1 MSSVTSS
8 TTSLLSAKTGM
19 GGLVSGMDIDELVS
33 SLTATS
39 REKILKQ
46 EQNIQKFQWKQESY
60 RTISS
65 ALKEFQTKYFDLLSK
80 TNLRSPAFFKTVA
93 STATSDAVSVSA
105 SASATAGTMV
115 INSITQLATSQKF
128 TSKVPAS
135 QDLVG
140 TVALTSVSNLRTN
153 LEGKSILMN
162 LDGQARTI
170 TLDTAFFDGLGG
182 APTTGDFT
190 AALQDKID
198 SAFGVSGDADRVIE
212 VGLSA
217 GDNLSFTA
225 AGSTLSLSGVGSDTT
240 ALDALGFTS
249 GQSNKLRLTS
259 TLNDL
264 SLADPLTLASGTHQ
278 FKING
283 VEFSFS
289 KDETLS
295 AVINRINASDA
306 GVTLSYSSITDKF
319 TMTAKA
325 TGSGDRIVFGTP
337 EETNGNFLSALGL
350 TGDNSLNT
358 PGTNAILN
366 INGQEVIR
374 TSNTINIDGIDLT
387 LNKTTVEGDPPITVN
402 TVSDTTQLMEPVKKF
417 VEDYNT
423 LIESLN
429 KAVKETVYR
438 DFPPLSDQQKEDMSE
453 EQIKKWEEKARS
465 GMLRGDSLVRGLASK
480 LQESMAAITVNG
492 VSLSTFGIT
501 SAGYNENG
509 KLKLDEDKLQKALT
523 ANPQGF
529 QDLFTAE
536 KGLSNTLNGFINE
549 AIKTNGP
556 KGTRGYLTEMA
567 GVSSTTSDTEN
578 SLADKIKA
586 SNDMIRKL
594 QDRLEK
600 EETRL
605 WSSWKKFW
613 KKQKISSKKDLRNWF
628 LPESIQLSMVWR
640 RKKLPE

>member
-46 EQNIQKFQWKQESY
+46 EQNIQKYEWKQESY
-60 RTISS
+60 RTIST

-140 TVALTSVSNLRTN
+140 TVALTDMTA
-153 LEGKSILMN
+153 LEASLKDKSILMN

-170 TLDTAFFDGLGG
+170 TFDQDFFDN
-182 APTTGDFT
+182 PEVTNSEDFRS
-190 AALQDKID
+190 ALQDKID

-240 ALDALGFTS
+240 ALDALGFTN
-249 GQSNKLRLTS
+249 GQSNKIRLSS
-259 TLNDL
+259 TLQDL
-264 SLADPLTLASGTHQ
+264 SLATPLVLDTGTHQ
-278 FKING
+278 FKIND

-295 AVINRINASDA
+295 AVINRINASEA

-325 TGSGDRIVFGTP
+325 TGSGDRIVVS
-337 EETNGNFLSALGL
+337 ETNGNFLSALGL
-350 TGDNSLNT
+350 NGTEANT
-358 PGTNAILN
+358 DDTKGTNAILN

-387 LNKTTVEGDPPITVN
+387 LNKTTSAGDPPITVN

-438 DFPPLSDQQKEDMSE
+438 DFPPLSDQQKEEMNE

-480 LQESMAAITVNG
+480 FQESMAAITVNG

-529 QDLFTAE
+529 QDLFTADN
-536 KGLSNTLNGFINE
+536 GLSNTLNGFINE

-586 SNDMIRKL
+586 SNEMIRKL
-594 QDRLEK
+594 QVRLEK

-605 WSSWKKFW
+605 WSRFTAMEKAI
-613 KKQKISSKKDLRNWF
+613 QQLNNQSSYIAQFSGNAGY
-628 LPESIQLSMVWR
+628 
-640 RKKLPE
+640 

>member
-240 ALDALGFTS
+240 ALDALGFTN
-249 GQSNKLRLTS
+249 GQSNKIRLNS
-259 TLNDL
+259 TLQDL
-264 SLADPLTLASGTHQ
+264 SLAASQELTSGTHQ

-325 TGSGDRIVFGTP
+325 TGSGERIVVS
-337 EETNGNFLSALGL
+337 ETNGKFLSALGL
-350 TGDNSLNT
+350 NGTEANT
-358 PGTNAILN
+358 DDTKGTNAILN

-387 LNKTTVEGDPPITVN
+387 LNKTTADGAPPITIN

-438 DFPPLSDQQKEDMSE
+438 DFPPLSDTQKEEMSE

-480 LQESMAAITVNG
+480 LQESMASITVNG

-529 QDLFTAE
+529 QDLFTADN
-536 KGLSNTLNGFINE
+536 GLSNTLNGFINE

-605 WSSWKKFW
+605 WSRFTAMEKAIQQLNNQSSY
-613 KKQKISSKKDLRNWF
+613 ISQFSGNAGY
-628 LPESIQLSMVWR
+628 
-640 RKKLPE
+640 

>member
-33 SLTATS
+33 SLTTTS

-105 SASATAGTMV
+105 SATAGTMV
-115 INSITQLATSQKF
+115 INSITQLATSQKV
-128 TSKVPAS
+128 TTKNPAS
-135 QDLVG
+135 RELVG
-140 TVALTSVSNLRTN
+140 TAALTSVSDLRTS
-153 LEGKSILMN
+153 LEDKSILMN

-170 TLDTAFFDGLGG
+170 TLDKAFFDGLGG

-190 AALQDKID
+190 TALQQKID
-198 SAFGVSGDADRVIE
+198 SSFGVSGAADRVIQ
-212 VGLSA
+212 VGLS
-217 GDNLSFTA
+217 GDKLSFTA
-225 AGSTLSLSGVGSDTT
+225 AGSTLTLSGVGSDTT
-240 ALDALGFTS
+240 ALDALGFTN
-249 GQSNKLRLTS
+249 GQSNKLRLS
-259 TLNDL
+259 SALKDL
-264 SLADPLTLASGTHQ
+264 SLATPLELASGAHQ

-325 TGSGDRIVFGTP
+325 TGSGDRINVS
-337 EETNGNFLSALGL
+337 ETNGNFLSALGL
-350 TGDNSLNT
+350 MGDNSVKEE
-358 PGTNAILN
+358 GTNAILT
-366 INGQEVIR
+366 INGQNVVR

-387 LNKTTVEGDPPITVN
+387 LNKTTGVGDSPITVN
-402 TVSDTTQLMEPVKKF
+402 TVSDTSQLMDPVKKF

-438 DFPPLSDQQKEDMSE
+438 DFPPLSDTQKEEMSE

-465 GMLRGDSLVRGLASK
+465 GMLRGDALVRGLASK
-480 LQESMAAITVNG
+480 LQEAMAAVSVNG

-509 KLKLDEDKLQKALT
+509 KLKLDEDKLQKALA

-529 QDLFTAE
+529 QNLFTAE
-536 KGLSNTLNGFINE
+536 KGLSNTLNGLITD

-556 KGTRGYLTEMA
+556 KGTRGYLTEIA

-578 SLADKIKA
+578 SLADKIRA
-586 SNDMIRKL
+586 SNEMIRKL

-605 WSSWKKFW
+605 WSRFTAMEKAIQQLNNQSAY
-613 KKQKISSKKDLRNWF
+613 ISQFSGNAGY
-628 LPESIQLSMVWR
+628 
-640 RKKLPE
+640 

>member
-8 TTSLLSAKTGM
+8 TTSPLSAKTGM

-46 EQNIQKFQWKQESY
+46 EQNIQKYEWKQESY
-60 RTISS
+60 RTISK

-115 INSITQLATSQKF
+115 INSITQLATSQKI

-140 TVALTSVSNLRTN
+140 TAAVTDLTALETSLK
-153 LEGKSILMN
+153 GKSILMN

-170 TLDTAFFDGLGG
+170 TFDQDFFDSLPKLPEV
-182 APTTGDFT
+182 ADPEDFRS
-190 AALQDKID
+190 ALQGKID
-198 SAFGVSGDADRVIE
+198 SAFGVSGDSDRVIE

-225 AGSTLSLSGVGSDTT
+225 AGSTLTLNGVGSDTT
-240 ALDALGFTS
+240 ALDALGFTN
-249 GQSNKLRLTS
+249 GQSNKLRLSS
-259 TLNDL
+259 TLQDL
-264 SLADPLTLASGTHQ
+264 SLAAPLELASGTHQ

-325 TGSGDRIVFGTP
+325 TGSGDRIVVS
-337 EETNGNFLSALGL
+337 ETNGNFLSALGL
-350 TGDNSLNT
+350 TGANSDT
-358 PGTNAILN
+358 VEGKNAILT

-387 LNKTTVEGDPPITVN
+387 LNKTTGVGDSPITVN

-438 DFPPLSDQQKEDMSE
+438 DFPPLSDTQKEEMSE

-509 KLKLDEDKLQKALT
+509 KLKLDEEKLQKALT

-536 KGLSNTLNGFINE
+536 KGLSNTLNGFISE

-586 SNDMIRKL
+586 SNEMIRKL

-605 WSSWKKFW
+605 WSRFTAMEKAIQQLNNQSSY
-613 KKQKISSKKDLRNWF
+613 ISQFSGNAGY
-628 LPESIQLSMVWR
+628 
-640 RKKLPE
+640 

>member
-1 MSSVTSS
+1 MTALEA
-8 TTSLLSAKTGM
+8 SLK
-19 GGLVSGMDIDELVS
+19 D
-33 SLTATS
+33 
-39 REKILKQ
+39 
-46 EQNIQKFQWKQESY
+46 
-60 RTISS
+60 
-65 ALKEFQTKYFDLLSK
+65 
-80 TNLRSPAFFKTVA
+80 
-93 STATSDAVSVSA
+93 
-105 SASATAGTMV
+105 
-115 INSITQLATSQKF
+115 
-128 TSKVPAS
+128 
-135 QDLVG
+135 
-140 TVALTSVSNLRTN
+140 
-153 LEGKSILMN
+153 KSILMN

-170 TLDTAFFDGLGG
+170 TFDQDFFDN
-182 APTTGDFT
+182 PEVTNSEDFRS
-190 AALQDKID
+190 ALQDKID

-240 ALDALGFTS
+240 ALDALGFTN
-249 GQSNKLRLTS
+249 GQSNKIRLSS
-259 TLNDL
+259 TLQDL
-264 SLADPLTLASGTHQ
+264 SLATPLVLDTGTHQ
-278 FKING
+278 FKIND

-295 AVINRINASDA
+295 AVINRINASEA

-325 TGSGDRIVFGTP
+325 TGSGDRIVVS
-337 EETNGNFLSALGL
+337 ETNGNFLSALGL
-350 TGDNSLNT
+350 NGTEANT
-358 PGTNAILN
+358 DDTKGTNAILN

-387 LNKTTVEGDPPITVN
+387 LNKTTSAGDPPITVN

-438 DFPPLSDQQKEDMSE
+438 DFPPLSDQQKEEMNE

-480 LQESMAAITVNG
+480 FQESMAAITVNG

-529 QDLFTAE
+529 QDLFTADN
-536 KGLSNTLNGFINE
+536 GLSNTLNGFINE

-586 SNDMIRKL
+586 SNEMIRKL
-594 QDRLEK
+594 QVRLEK

-605 WSSWKKFW
+605 WSRFTAMEKAI
-613 KKQKISSKKDLRNWF
+613 QQLNNQSSYIAQFSGNAGY
-628 LPESIQLSMVWR
+628 
-640 RKKLPE
+640 

>member
-46 EQNIQKFQWKQESY
+46 EQNIQKYEWKQESY
-60 RTISS
+60 RTIST

-115 INSITQLATSQKF
+115 INSITQLATSQKV

-135 QDLVG
+135 RDLVG
-140 TVALTSVSNLRTN
+140 TAVLTNVSGLRSS

-170 TLDTAFFDGLGG
+170 TLDKTFFDGLGDEPD
-182 APTTGDFT
+182 AGDFAT
-190 AALQDKID
+190 ALQLKID
-198 SAFGVSGDADRVIE
+198 SAFGVKEGANRVIN
-212 VGLSA
+212 VGLS
-217 GDNLSFTA
+217 GDKISFTA
-225 AGSTLSLSGVGSDTT
+225 AGSTLTLNGVGSDTT
-240 ALDALGFTS
+240 ALDALGFTN
-249 GQSNKLRLTS
+249 GQSNKLRLS
-259 TLNDL
+259 AALKDL
-264 SLADPLTLASGTHQ
+264 SLAAPLELDSGTHQ

-283 VEFSFS
+283 VDFSFS

-325 TGSGDRIVFGTP
+325 TGSGERIVFGKP

-350 TGDNSLNT
+350 TGDNSDPT
-358 PGTNAILN
+358 EGTNAILN

-438 DFPPLSDQQKEDMSE
+438 DFPPLSDQQKEEMNE

-480 LQESMAAITVNG
+480 FQESMAAITVNG

-529 QDLFTAE
+529 QDLFTADN
-536 KGLSNTLNGFINE
+536 GLSNTLNGFINE

-586 SNDMIRKL
+586 SNEMIRKL
-594 QDRLEK
+594 QVRLEK

-605 WSSWKKFW
+605 WSRFTAMEKAI
-613 KKQKISSKKDLRNWF
+613 QQLNNQSSYIAQFSGNAGY
-628 LPESIQLSMVWR
+628 
-640 RKKLPE
+640 

>member
-115 INSITQLATSQKF
+115 INSITQLATSQKV
-128 TSKVPAS
+128 TTKNPAS
-135 QDLVG
+135 QNLVG
-140 TVALTSVSNLRTN
+140 TAALTSVSDLRTN

-170 TLDTAFFDGLGG
+170 TLDTAFFDGMGG
-182 APTTGDFT
+182 AVTTGDFVS
-190 AALQDKID
+190 ALQQKID
-198 SAFGVSGDADRVIE
+198 SAFGVSGDAERVIQ
-212 VGLSA
+212 VGLS
-217 GDNLSFTA
+217 GDKLSFTA
-225 AGSTLSLSGVGSDTT
+225 AGSTLTLNGVGSDTT
-240 ALDALGFTS
+240 ALDALGFTN

-283 VEFSFS
+283 VDFSFS

-325 TGSGDRIVFGTP
+325 TGSGNRIVVS
-337 EETNGNFLSALGL
+337 ETNGNFLSALGL

-358 PGTNAILN
+358 PGKNAILT
-366 INGQEVIR
+366 INDQNVVR
-374 TSNTINIDGIDLT
+374 TSNTINIDGIDVT
-387 LNKTTVEGDPPITVN
+387 LNKATTVGDPPITIN
-402 TVSDTTQLMEPVKKF
+402 TVSDTSQLMEPVKKF

-438 DFPPLSDQQKEDMSE
+438 DFPPLSDTQKEEMSE

-480 LQESMAAITVNG
+480 LQESMAAIAVNG

-509 KLKLDEDKLQKALT
+509 KLKIDEEKLQKALT

-556 KGTRGYLTEMA
+556 KGSRGYLTEMA

-586 SNDMIRKL
+586 SNEMIRKL

-605 WSSWKKFW
+605 WSRFTAMEKAIQQLNNQSSY
-613 KKQKISSKKDLRNWF
+613 ISQFSGNAGY
-628 LPESIQLSMVWR
+628 
-640 RKKLPE
+640 

>member
-115 INSITQLATSQKF
+115 INSITQLATSQKV
-128 TSKVPAS
+128 TTKNPAS
-135 QDLVG
+135 QNLVG
-140 TVALTSVSNLRTN
+140 TAALTSVSDLRTN

-182 APTTGDFT
+182 AATTGDFVS
-190 AALQDKID
+190 ALQQKID
-198 SAFGVSGDADRVIE
+198 SAFGVSGDADRVIQ
-212 VGLSA
+212 VGLS
-217 GDNLSFTA
+217 GDKLSFTA
-225 AGSTLSLSGVGSDTT
+225 AGSTLTLNGVGSDTT
-240 ALDALGFTS
+240 ALDALGFTN
-249 GQSNKLRLTS
+249 GQSNKLRLSS
-259 TLNDL
+259 TLQDL
-264 SLADPLTLASGTHQ
+264 SLATPLELASGTHQ

-325 TGSGDRIVFGTP
+325 TGSGDRIVVS
-337 EETNGNFLSALGL
+337 ETNGNFLTALGL
-350 TGDNSLNT
+350 TGTNSDT
-358 PGTNAILN
+358 TEGKNAILT
-366 INGQEVIR
+366 INDQNVVR
-374 TSNTINIDGIDLT
+374 TSNTINIDGIDVT
-387 LNKTTVEGDPPITVN
+387 LNKATTVGDPPITIN
-402 TVSDTTQLMEPVKKF
+402 TVSDTSQLMEPVKKF

-438 DFPPLSDQQKEDMSE
+438 DFPPLSDTQKEEMSE

-480 LQESMAAITVNG
+480 LQESMAAISVNG

-509 KLKLDEDKLQKALT
+509 KLKIDEEKLQKALT

-586 SNDMIRKL
+586 SNEMIRKL

-605 WSSWKKFW
+605 WSRFTAMEKAIQQLNNQSSY
-613 KKQKISSKKDLRNWF
+613 ISQFSGNAGY
-628 LPESIQLSMVWR
+628 
-640 RKKLPE
+640 

>member
-93 STATSDAVSVSA
+93 STASSDAVSVSA

-115 INSITQLATSQKF
+115 INSITQLATSQKV
-128 TSKVPAS
+128 TTKNPAS
-135 QDLVG
+135 RDLVG
-140 TVALTSVSNLRTN
+140 TAALTSVSSLKGSPEN
-153 LEGKSILMN
+153 KSILMN
-162 LDGQARTI
+162 LDGQVRTI
-170 TLDTAFFDGLGG
+170 TFDDNFFQSIPEDGATPEHYRKAF
-182 APTTGDFT
+182 
-190 AALQDKID
+190 QDKVD
-198 SAFGVSGDADRVIE
+198 QAFGVSGDAERVIQ
-212 VGLSA
+212 VGLS
-217 GDNLSFTA
+217 GDKISFTA
-225 AGSTLSLSGVGSDTT
+225 AGSTLTLNGVGSDTT
-240 ALDALGFTS
+240 ALDALGFTN
-249 GQSNKLRLTS
+249 GQSNKLRISSALK
-259 TLNDL
+259 DL
-264 SLADPLTLASGTHQ
+264 SLAAPLELASGTHQ

-325 TGSGDRIVFGTP
+325 TGSGDRIVVS
-337 EETNGNFLSALGL
+337 ETNGNFLSALGL
-350 TGDNSLNT
+350 NGTEANSDNT
-358 PGTNAILN
+358 KGTNAVLN

-387 LNKTTVEGDPPITVN
+387 LNKTTGALDPPITVN
-402 TVSDTTQLMEPVKKF
+402 TVSDTNQLMEPVKKF

-438 DFPPLSDQQKEDMSE
+438 DFPPLSDTQKEEMSE

-567 GVSSTTSDTEN
+567 GVSATTSDTEN

-586 SNDMIRKL
+586 SNEMIRKL

-605 WSSWKKFW
+605 WSRFTAMEKAIQQLNNQSSY
-613 KKQKISSKKDLRNWF
+613 ISQFSGNAGY
-628 LPESIQLSMVWR
+628 
-640 RKKLPE
+640 

>member
-1 MSSVTSS
+1 
-8 TTSLLSAKTGM
+8 M

-33 SLTATS
+33 SLTTTS

-115 INSITQLATSQKF
+115 INSITQLATSQKV
-128 TSKVPAS
+128 TTKNPAS
-135 QDLVG
+135 RELVG
-140 TVALTSVSNLRTN
+140 TAALTSVSDLRTS
-153 LEGKSILMN
+153 LEDKSILMN

-170 TLDTAFFDGLGG
+170 TLDKAFFDGLGG

-190 AALQDKID
+190 TALQQKID
-198 SAFGVSGDADRVIE
+198 SSFGVSGAADRVIQ
-212 VGLSA
+212 VGLS
-217 GDNLSFTA
+217 GDKLSFTA
-225 AGSTLSLSGVGSDTT
+225 AGSTLTLSGVGSDTT
-240 ALDALGFTS
+240 ALDALGFTN
-249 GQSNKLRLTS
+249 GQSNKLRLS
-259 TLNDL
+259 SALKDL
-264 SLADPLTLASGTHQ
+264 SLATPLELASGAHQ

-325 TGSGDRIVFGTP
+325 TGSGDRINVS
-337 EETNGNFLSALGL
+337 ETNGNFLSALGL
-350 TGDNSLNT
+350 MGDNSVKEE
-358 PGTNAILN
+358 GTNAILT
-366 INGQEVIR
+366 INGQNVVR

-387 LNKTTVEGDPPITVN
+387 LNKTTGVGDSPITVN
-402 TVSDTTQLMEPVKKF
+402 TVSDTSQLMDPVKKF

-438 DFPPLSDQQKEDMSE
+438 DFPPLSDTQKEEMSE

-465 GMLRGDSLVRGLASK
+465 GMLRGDALVRGLASK
-480 LQESMAAITVNG
+480 LQEAMAAVSVNG

-509 KLKLDEDKLQKALT
+509 KLKLDEDKLQKALA

-529 QDLFTAE
+529 QNLFTAE
-536 KGLSNTLNGFINE
+536 KGLSNTLNGLITE
-549 AIKTNGP
+549 AIKTSGP

-567 GVSSTTSDTEN
+567 GVSSTLSDTQN

-594 QDRLEK
+594 KDRLEK

-605 WSSWKKFW
+605 WSRFTAMEKAIQQLNNQSAY
-613 KKQKISSKKDLRNWF
+613 ISQFSGNAGY
-628 LPESIQLSMVWR
+628 
-640 RKKLPE
+640 

>member
-115 INSITQLATSQKF
+115 INSITQLATSQKV
-128 TSKVPAS
+128 TTKNPAS
-135 QDLVG
+135 QNLVG
-140 TVALTSVSNLRTN
+140 TAALTSVSDLRTN

-170 TLDTAFFDGLGG
+170 TLDTAFFDGMGG
-182 APTTGDFT
+182 AATTGDFVS
-190 AALQDKID
+190 ALQQKID
-198 SAFGVSGDADRVIE
+198 SAFGVSGDADRVIQ
-212 VGLSA
+212 VGLS
-217 GDNLSFTA
+217 GDKLSFTA
-225 AGSTLSLSGVGSDTT
+225 AGSTLTLNGVGSDTT
-240 ALDALGFTS
+240 ALDALGFTN
-249 GQSNKLRLTS
+249 GQSNKLRLSS
-259 TLNDL
+259 TLQDL
-264 SLADPLTLASGTHQ
+264 SLATPLELASGTHQ

-325 TGSGDRIVFGTP
+325 TGSGDRIVVS
-337 EETNGNFLSALGL
+337 ETNGNFLTALGL
-350 TGDNSLNT
+350 TGTNSDT
-358 PGTNAILN
+358 TEGKNAILT
-366 INGQEVIR
+366 INDQNVVR
-374 TSNTINIDGIDLT
+374 TSNTINIDGIDVT
-387 LNKTTVEGDPPITVN
+387 LNKATTVGDPPITIN
-402 TVSDTTQLMEPVKKF
+402 TVSDTSQLMEPVKKF

-438 DFPPLSDQQKEDMSE
+438 DFPPLSDTQKEEMSE

-480 LQESMAAITVNG
+480 LQESMAAIAVNG

-509 KLKLDEDKLQKALT
+509 KLKIDEEKLQKALT

-586 SNDMIRKL
+586 SNEMIRKL

-605 WSSWKKFW
+605 WSRFTAMEKAIQQLNNQSSY
-613 KKQKISSKKDLRNWF
+613 ISQFSGNAGY
-628 LPESIQLSMVWR
+628 
-640 RKKLPE
+640 

>member
-93 STATSDAVSVSA
+93 STASSDAVSVSA

-115 INSITQLATSQKF
+115 INSITQLATSQKV
-128 TSKVPAS
+128 TTKNPAS
-135 QDLVG
+135 RDLVG
-140 TVALTSVSNLRTN
+140 TAALTSVSDLRTN
-153 LEGKSILMN
+153 LVGKSILMN

-182 APTTGDFT
+182 AATTGDFVS
-190 AALQDKID
+190 ALQQKID
-198 SAFGVSGDADRVIE
+198 SAFGVSGDANRVIN
-212 VGLSA
+212 VGLS
-217 GDNLSFTA
+217 GDKLSFTA
-225 AGSTLSLSGVGSDTT
+225 AGSTLTLNGVGSDTT
-240 ALDALGFTS
+240 ALDALGFTN
-249 GQSNKLRLTS
+249 GQSNKLRLSS
-259 TLNDL
+259 TLQDL
-264 SLADPLTLASGTHQ
+264 SLATPLELASGTHQ

-325 TGSGDRIVFGTP
+325 TGSGDRIVVS
-337 EETNGNFLSALGL
+337 ETNGNFLSALGL
-350 TGDNSLNT
+350 TGTNSDT
-358 PGTNAILN
+358 TEGKNAILN
-366 INGQEVIR
+366 INGQNVVR

-387 LNKTTVEGDPPITVN
+387 LNKTTADGAPPITVN
-402 TVSDTTQLMEPVKKF
+402 TISDTTQLMEPVKKF

-438 DFPPLSDQQKEDMSE
+438 DFPPLSDTQKEEMSE

-509 KLKLDEDKLQKALT
+509 KLKLDEDKLQKALV

-567 GVSSTTSDTEN
+567 GVSATTSDTEN

-586 SNDMIRKL
+586 SNEMIRKL

-605 WSSWKKFW
+605 WSRITAMDKAL
-613 KKQKISSKKDLRNWF
+613 Q
-628 LPESIQLSMVWR
+628 QLSNQSSYITQFTGNAGY
-640 RKKLPE
+640 